1 MYEAKQ
7 CAVFH
12 ISAPPP
18 PLFYCVSVGPILS
31 LAFHLLKVR
40 VPAAAALSH
49 PLERDEREAEAN
61 PATVTFDQCAFL
73 TRLILP
79 QSEDIQTCSVSIMR
93 LGVSATCFASCV
105 SLQRTRCEAQAAF
118 NSSFVF

>member
-1 MYEAKQ
+1 M
-7 CAVFH
+7 CLIPHFC
-12 ISAPPP
+12 PPPCPP
-18 PLFYCVSVGPILS
+18 PLFYCVSVGLILS

-40 VPAAAALSH
+40 APAAAALSH

-79 QSEDIQTCSVSIMR
+79 QSEDIQTFSVSVTASGR
-93 LGVSATCFASCV
+93 LRDLLRLLCFSAEDTM
-105 SLQRTRCEAQAAF
+105 
-118 NSSFVF
+118 